1 MFNLASTE
9 NSANTACNSQ
19 THSRSPKIHILTTGS
34 RGDVQPYLALAKG
47 LQASG
52 LDITLVTHEPFQEF
66 VTAEGVKFRSMGGDP
81 RKALDTEAG
90 KALLDT
96 GDNPRV
102 FFRRMIQLAEPAAAE
117 VAQQAWAAVQD
128 AEVLLCGTNAYFLGE
143 ALAEKLQCPIS
154 YLSLQ
159 PMAPTTEQQGV
170 FERSLPA
177 RLQFLQRWGYH
188 KLLQSLGLQV
198 YAHLYR
204 NITRTIREEVLQL
217 PRRSR
222 WFSPKTFTQGPLF
235 LYGYSRHVIPR
246 PSDWT
251 ATQQVCGYW
260 ILPTAEDWQPSDAL
274 QAFLQAGPPPVYI
287 GFGSMPA
294 DEPATT
300 RSLVVDALRT
310 TGQRAVVSRGWGGL
324 SAADWPDTVAVVD
337 DVPHE
342 WLFRHVSAV
351 VHHGGAGTTA
361 AGLRAGAPT
370 IIVPHMADQPYWGRR
385 VQALGVGTAPIRRQ
399 DLNATTLA
407 TAIQQATKDASIR
420 QAAEQLSHKLLAEDG
435 VGTAVA
441 HIRRSLKLSSTA
453 AKAATSRATEPALA

>member
-1 MFNLASTE
+1 MISLASLE
-9 NSANTACNSQ
+9 GNQNTARIPR
-19 THSRSPKIHILTTGS
+19 HDPRGPRIHILTTGS

-52 LDITLVTHEPFQEF
+52 LDVTLVTHEPFQEF

-81 RKALDTEAG
+81 RKALETEAG

-102 FFRRMIQLAEPAAAE
+102 FFRRMIELAEPAAAD
-117 VAQQAWAAVQD
+117 VARQAWEAVQD
-128 AEVLLCGTNAYFLGE
+128 ADVLLCGTNAYFLGE

-170 FERSLPA
+170 FERSLPP
-177 RLQFLQRWGYH
+177 RLQFLRRWGYH

-198 YAHLYR
+198 YAHFYR
-204 NITRTIREEVLQL
+204 NITRSIREEVLQL
-217 PRRSR
+217 PKRSR
-222 WFSPKTFTQGPLF
+222 WFAPKTFTHGPLF
-235 LYGYSRHVIPR
+235 LYGYSQHVIPR
-246 PSDWT
+246 PSDW
-251 ATQQVCGYW
+251 APTQQVCGYW
-260 ILPTAEDWQPSDAL
+260 ILPPADDWQPSHAL
-274 QAFLQAGPPPVYI
+274 QSFLQAGPPPVYI
-287 GFGSMPA
+287 GFGSMPS
-294 DEPATT
+294 DEPAVT
-300 RSLVVDALRT
+300 RALVVEALRA

-324 SAADWPDTVAVVD
+324 SAADWPDNVAVVD

-385 VQALGVGTAPIRRQ
+385 VQSLGVGTAPIRRQ
-399 DLNATTLA
+399 DLNSTTLA
-407 TAIQQATKDASIR
+407 AAIR
-420 QAAEQLSHKLLAEDG
+420 QATQEESLREAVQRLSQRLLAEDG
-435 VGTAVA
+435 VSTAVQ
-441 HIRRSLKLSSTA
+441 HIRRSLKLTPTA
-453 AKAATSRATEPALA
+453 ATPVSTRAAEPALV